1 MPIPARAAS
10 AAPPAPARGTC
21 VRVLAFGLGLLLL
34 LACSRPAEAPRRL
47 FGLAFG
53 DPPTAGLVRQDVPLP
68 AELSDSLAYFAAPGQ
83 RESGWAGLVLTDP
96 ILAFYQGR
104 LFSIDAALA
113 DPAAAPGLRARLARD
128 FGPPLCRDTGNRA
141 VCLWTAGDTE
151 LVLESAG
158 KGPGRLMVRHG
169 PTAAALAATL
179 PQAVGASRADG
190 P

>member
-1 MPIPARAAS
+1 MPTPVRVIQAIR
-10 AAPPAPARGTC
+10 PARGLRRRAVGWGVC
-21 VRVLAFGLGLLLL
+21 LLLL
-34 LACSRPAEAPRRL
+34 LACSRPVEPPRRL

-53 DPPTAGLVRQDVPLP
+53 DAPIAGLVRQDVPLP
-68 AELSDSLAYFAAPGQ
+68 AELSDSLAYFAAPGR
-83 RESGWAGLVLTDP
+83 REAGWAGLVLVDP
-96 ILAFYQGR
+96 ILAFYQDR

-113 DPAAAPGLRARLARD
+113 DPAAASGLRVRLTRD

-141 VCLWTAGDTE
+141 VCLWAAGDTE

-158 KGPGRLMVRHG
+158 DGPGRLMVRHG
-169 PTAAALAATL
+169 PTAATLAAAL